1 MEEKKKSRKGLL
13 ILIVI
18 ILFGMWLF
26 SDDEDVDEV
35 VQNSGDGTYTLM
47 MYMCGSD
54 LESDAG
60 YASDDIE
67 EMLDSQLADEVN
79 LLVYTGGASSWYDHG
94 ISGSTNQI
102 YKVEGKNLVLVKDNI
117 GKKYMSSAETL
128 AEYLRFAKEN
138 YPADKYGLILWD
150 HGGGAVSGFGY
161 DENNPDEDDS
171 LTLDELKSALD
182 SFGTK
187 LDFIGFDACLMAN
200 VETAY
205 AVKNNANY
213 FIASE
218 ETEPGTGWDYK
229 KILNKLSSN
238 SSQTGSDLAPT
249 IVDTFV
255 ASNNGFFG
263 ADATLSCVDL
273 SKMDNV
279 YSKLVVF
286 MKDIESTLNSNNF
299 AKVSKAISDT
309 KAYADGEIDTIDLV
323 NFSENINV
331 SSSNALSDAIKD
343 AVIYNKTTDYVE
355 NSNGLSIY
363 IPNTDLSH
371 YQDMI
376 RVYGNIGITD
386 EYISALTQYAN
397 IAAGGRNNYYYV
409 NNHKYENEFAED
421 YEEYSWYDEDIAS
434 EYEDYYYDMRH
445 DVGELEVI
453 DKGEY
458 FALHLTDEEWENI
471 VSVES
476 VLWYDDGEGYLD
488 LGVDSYFEMDE
499 DDDLVVSSD
508 GTWIAINGQNVM
520 YEVVEST
527 ENYEKGKVSALLN
540 DEEVNL
546 IIYYDKDH
554 PDGEVVGAEPVGC
567 YGNTTMYGRGYIE
580 IKPGDKI
587 DFIIDYYDYDGNY
600 DDSYLCGDTLTVG
613 SDGLKVSYEYVGDGE
628 CLIYYMLTDIYG
640 NVYYTEPVIMY

>member
-1 MEEKKKSRKGLL
+1 MEKKSKKGII

-18 ILFGMWLF
+18 VLLAMWLF
-26 SDDEDVDEV
+26 SDDEEPDEV
-35 VQNSGDGTYTLM
+35 IANAGDGTYTLM
-47 MYMCGSD
+47 LYMCGSN

-67 EMLDSQLADEVN
+67 EMLKSQLANEVN

-94 ISGSTNQI
+94 ISGETNQI
-102 YKVEGKNLVLVKDNI
+102 YKVEGGKLNLVKDNI
-117 GKKYMSSAETL
+117 GKRLMSRTDTL
-128 AEYLRFAKEN
+128 ADFLKFAKEN

-161 DENNPDEDDS
+161 DENDPNEDES
-171 LTLDELKSALD
+171 LTIDELKAALD

-205 AVKNNANY
+205 AVKNNADY
-213 FIASE
+213 LIASE

-229 KILNKLSSN
+229 KVLNQLSKN
-238 SSQTGSDLAPT
+238 SSQNGSELAPT
-249 IVDTFV
+249 IVDSFV

-279 YSKLVVF
+279 YSKLVTF
-286 MKDIESTLNSNNF
+286 MRDIKSSELDINNF
-299 AKVSKAISDT
+299 ASVSKAIKNT
-309 KAYADGEIDTIDLV
+309 KAYADGELDTIDLV

-331 SSSNALSDAIKD
+331 SSSNDLADAIRD
-343 AVIYNKTTDYVE
+343 AVVYNKTTDYVE

-363 IPNTDLSH
+363 IPNEDLSH

-376 RVYGNIGITD
+376 NIYSNIGMTND
-386 EYISALTQYAN
+386 YIAVLSQYVN
-397 IAAGGRNNYYYV
+397 MAAGGKNSYYYV
-409 NNHKYENEFAED
+409 NDHRYKNEDVED

-434 EYEDYYYDMRH
+434 EYEDYYNDMYEYV
-445 DVGELEVI
+445 DELEVTEKE
-453 DKGEY
+453 DY
-458 FALHLTDEEWENI
+458 FALHLTDEQWEDI

-476 VLWYDDGEGYLD
+476 ILWYDDGEGYID
-488 LGVDSYFEMDE
+488 LGTDSYFEMDE
-499 DDDLVVSSD
+499 DNDLIVTTD
-508 GTWIAINGQNVM
+508 GTWLAINGQNVR
-520 YEVVEST
+520 YDVVEST
-527 ENYEKGKVSALLN
+527 ENYEKGKVPALLN

-546 IIYYDKDH
+546 VICWDKNH
-554 PDGEVVGAEPVGC
+554 PDGEVIGAEPVDC
-567 YGNTTMYGRGYIE
+567 YGNTTMYGRGLIE

-587 DFIIDYYDYDGNY
+587 DFIVDYYTYDGEY
-600 DDSYLCGDTLTVG
+600 DDEYLYGDTLVVG
-613 SDGLKVSYEYVGDGE
+613 NDGLKVSYEYVGDGE
-628 CLIYYMLTDIYG
+628 CLIYYMLIDIFG
-640 NVYYTEPVIMY
+640 NVYYTEPVILY